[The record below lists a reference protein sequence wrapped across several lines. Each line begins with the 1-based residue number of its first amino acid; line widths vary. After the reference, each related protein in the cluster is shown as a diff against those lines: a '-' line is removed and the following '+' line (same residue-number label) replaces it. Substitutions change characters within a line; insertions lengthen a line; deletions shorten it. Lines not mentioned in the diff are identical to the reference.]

1 MINIR
6 FITNIIGKLLLI
18 ECVCFLLC
26 VLISLLY
33 GESDTLAF
41 LYSAIITGIT
51 GMCMAYIVKA
61 PDQILAKKDGYFTVT
76 CIWLFSPFSA
86 VCLLLSATPFPLS
99 PMPFLKP
106 CPVLQQPVPLY
117 LTT

>member
-51 GMCMAYIVKA
+51 GMC
-61 PDQILAKKDGYFTVT
+61 
-76 CIWLFSPFSA
+76 
-86 VCLLLSATPFPLS
+86 LSLIHI
-99 PMPFLKP
+99 
-106 CPVLQQPVPLY
+106 
-117 LTT
+117 